1 MNSAADDP
9 QFYWG
14 RANGW
19 CIMAMAELLSVLPE
33 NFEGRDKVLALYRRH
48 AQALVHLQ
56 DGTGFW
62 HNLLDQPR
70 SYLETSASAIFVYS
84 IAKEVNEGW
93 LSHIYGSAALA
104 GWNALAT
111 KVTESGEV
119 CDIVEGTTLAHDNV
133 YYFNRGKSC
142 TTNFHGTVMRAGSE
156 IIRLLNNP
164 RFVIESPVPNSN
176 IHVKLR
182 SDIQSK

>member
-1 MNSAADDP
+1 
-9 QFYWG
+9 
-14 RANGW
+14 
-19 CIMAMAELLSVLPE
+19 MAGVLWPWLSYCRCYQKTLKR
-33 NFEGRDKVLALYRRH
+33 RDKVLALYRRH

-56 DGTGFW
+56 DGTGLW

-84 IAKEVNEGW
+84 IAKGVNEA
-93 LSHIYGSAALA
+93 GSVIFTALLLLQDGMHLLQKLLTQA
-104 GWNALAT
+104 KCAILW
-111 KVTESGEV
+111 KR
-119 CDIVEGTTLAHDNV
+119 TTLAHDNV

-164 RFVIESPVPNSN
+164 RFVIESPVPNST

-182 SDIQSK
+182 ADIQSK